1 MIVFRIGQHIAFAVE
16 DKTDAR
22 KFRDHDRRIDAM
34 QGYRDFLDRVAESRG
49 MTTEEVDDRDGLSGP
64 AAL

>member
-1 MIVFRIGQHIAFAVE
+1 LLYVIVCGSAALQQMIE
-16 DKTDAR
+16 
-22 KFRDHDRRIDAM
+22 